1 MISNFNT
8 GSYDSVR
15 DYIDA
20 LDAAGHVVRISHMNQ
35 DENTAFAYRV
45 MDKIGFKRHRLL
57 FWNQQQLMVKNI
69 HPRLSG
75 MSTAR

>member
-8 GSYDSVR
+8 GPYDSVR

-20 LDAAGHVVRISHMNQ
+20 LDAAGHVVRIPHMDQ

-57 FWNQQQLMVKNI
+57 F
-69 HPRLSG
+69 
-75 MSTAR
+75 